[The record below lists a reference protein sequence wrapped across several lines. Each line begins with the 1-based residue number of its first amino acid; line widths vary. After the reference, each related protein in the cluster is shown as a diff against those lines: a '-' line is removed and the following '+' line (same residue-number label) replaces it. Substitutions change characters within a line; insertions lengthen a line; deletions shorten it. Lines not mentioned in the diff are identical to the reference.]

1 VLIWKYGV
9 FDVQKNDVDS
19 RKPWLVTIVKTWL
32 QNMKLQNSENKL
44 NSKKANGLGLIENL
58 RAILCILRI
67 KRVNLKIWCVWRA
80 KKWCRFSKTVIGHAR
95 KNLTPKH
102 EITKFR
108 KQVELEK
115 SKWSGSNWKLA
126 SDFMHIQD
134 KTC

>member
-19 RKPWLVTIVKTWL
+19 RKPWLVTIVKIWL

-44 NSKKANGLGLIENL
+44 NSKKANGLSLIENL

-80 KKWCRFSKTVIGHAR
+80 QKWCRFSKTVIGHAR
-95 KNLTPKH
+95 QNLIPKH
-102 EITKFR
+102 ETTKLT

-115 SKWSGSNWKLA
+115 SKWIGSNWKLA
-126 SDFMHIQD
+126 SDFMHIED

>member
-1 VLIWKYGV
+1 MLIWKYGV

-32 QNMKLQNSENKL
+32 QNMKLQKSENKL
-44 NSKKANGLGLIENL
+44 NSKKANGLGLIGNL

-67 KRVNLKIWCVWRA
+67 KRVSLKIWCVWHA
-80 KKWCRFSKTVIGHAR
+80 KKWCRFSKTVIGYDR
-95 KNLTPKH
+95 QNLIPKH
-102 EITKFR
+102 ETTKFR

-115 SKWSGSNWKLA
+115 SKWIGSNWKLA
-126 SDFMHIQD
+126 SDFMHIEN